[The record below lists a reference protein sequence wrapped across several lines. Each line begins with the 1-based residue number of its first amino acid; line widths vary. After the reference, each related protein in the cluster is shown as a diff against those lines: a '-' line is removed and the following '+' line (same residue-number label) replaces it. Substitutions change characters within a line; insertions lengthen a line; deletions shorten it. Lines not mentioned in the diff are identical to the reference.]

1 MFAPSDQVAL
11 LPLVTGV
18 SPFKMVTVASSSVGV
33 AVMVLV
39 ALVVSAVY
47 SVTLEAN
54 SGVRVS
60 DPIDSPDKVASKGL
74 LLPDGTRSSI

>member
-1 MFAPSDQVAL
+1 
-11 LPLVTGV
+11 
-18 SPFKMVTVASSSVGV
+18 
-33 AVMVLV
+33 MVLV